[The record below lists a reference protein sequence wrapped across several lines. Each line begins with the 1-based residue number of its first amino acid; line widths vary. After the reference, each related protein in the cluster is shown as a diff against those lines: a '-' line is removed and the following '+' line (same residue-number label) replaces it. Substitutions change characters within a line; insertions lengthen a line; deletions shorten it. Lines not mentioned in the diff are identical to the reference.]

1 MVCLRL
7 IHWTKLDHY
16 ADWFVWTVP
25 STDSDC
31 LMCGLSA
38 IDPLDKTTDHY
49 ADWFVWT
56 VPSTDSDCLMC
67 GLSAIDPLD
76 KTRPLC

>member
-1 MVCLRL
+1 ML
-7 IHWTKLDHY
+7 ID
-16 ADWFVWTVP
+16 VWTVP

-49 ADWFVWT
+49 ADWFVWS
-56 VPSTDSDCLMC
+56 VPSTDSDCRILFFC
-67 GLSAIDPLD
+67 STLIQ
-76 KTRPLC
+76 KTTVH